1 MKRSSIA
8 QAVVGLSVLALSAP
22 AFAGGVPVYE
32 KGDSKLKI
40 ETTVFSKLVQN
51 KDTVSDSKTL
61 SMSVDRAYVTL
72 KYNFDRDWL
81 MRITTDVHLSNAITG
96 GTVDTT
102 APGSTSQ
109 PINGTIDSK
118 NNNIFLKYAYLEG
131 KLAGDAAVLRLGQSH
146 TPWIDYEE
154 HLWGHRYFSP
164 VLVDTN
170 GYVASSDLGI
180 GLKGTLS
187 QGLVKYF
194 VTLTNGAGYSHV
206 DRTGK
211 SMDFDSRIGFYPI
224 PGLTLDLQYRNGYK
238 GTKTQP
244 VNAHGTETKHTLYQ
258 LMATYGQGHDY
269 RVGAN
274 WASEKA
280 DPTTGASV
288 TQDAYALWGWTR
300 FSHSYGAFARYEH
313 TTDDQPASSEFKKD
327 HYGLGVE
334 YYPVK
339 HVTLTLGYDQNK
351 KSTGGVTKSKVSQIG
366 LWTEFKF

>member
-8 QAVVGLSVLALSAP
+8 QAIAGLTVLALSAP
-22 AFAGGVPVYE
+22 VLAGGVPVYE

-40 ETTVFSKLVQN
+40 EGKVFAKLVQE
-51 KDTVSDSKTL
+51 KDSAIDTKTQ
-61 SMSVDRAYVTL
+61 SASIDRAYLTA
-72 KYNFDRDWL
+72 KYNFDKDWL
-81 MRITTDVHLSNAITG
+81 MRITTDVHLDSNL
-96 GTVDTT
+96 
-102 APGSTSQ
+102 S
-109 PINGTIDSK
+109 SK

-146 TPWIDYEE
+146 TPWIDYEQG
-154 HLWGHRYFSP
+154 LWKHRYFSK
-164 VLVDTN
+164 VLVDEN
-170 GYVASSDLGI
+170 GYDASSDLGL

-194 VTLTNGAGYSHV
+194 VTYTNGAGYSHV

-211 SMDFDSRIGFYPI
+211 SMDFDGRLSVYPI

-244 VNAHGTETKHTLYQ
+244 RKTNLNDEKKYTLAQ
-258 LMATYGQGHDY
+258 VMATYGQGHDY
-269 RVGAN
+269 RVGVN
-274 WASEKA
+274 YASNKT
-280 DPTTGASV
+280 DPAGTNPSV
-288 TQDAYALWGWTR
+288 TEDAYAIWGWTR
-300 FSHSYGAFARYEH
+300 FAHSYGAFARYEH
-313 TTDDQPASSEFKKD
+313 TSDDQPASSEFKKD

-351 KSTGGVTKSKVSQIG
+351 KSTGGVTTSKVSQIG
-366 LWTEFKF
+366 LWSEFKF